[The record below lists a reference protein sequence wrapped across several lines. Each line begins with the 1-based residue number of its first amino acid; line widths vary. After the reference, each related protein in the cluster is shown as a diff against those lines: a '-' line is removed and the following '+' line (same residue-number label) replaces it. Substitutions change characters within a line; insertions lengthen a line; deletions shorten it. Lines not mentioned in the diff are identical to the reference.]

1 MLKRRTS
8 LNDLARHESYLNSHL
23 QEISKRCRISPVLI
37 GGIIAGRRTWVEA
50 SDAELQKAASYV
62 DKNDADAELDEG
74 KGHENQTNDELAT
87 DLSPALQ
94 E

>member
-23 QEISKRCRISPVLI
+23 REIAKRCRISPVLI
-37 GGIIAGRRTWVEA
+37 SGIIAGERTWMEA
-50 SDAELQKAASYV
+50 SDAELQKAATYV
-62 DKNDADAELDEG
+62 DKNDA
-74 KGHENQTNDELAT
+74 HVELAGGTGQENDQLRT
-87 DLSPALQ
+87 DLSAALQ